1 MKPTILII
9 DDDTSLRRVLEYNLQ
24 EAGYSVAAAAGGEEG
39 LRLFAEVQPFL
50 VISDMKMPG
59 MDGMQV
65 LQSVKQRSPETPVI
79 MITAF
84 GSVDMAVEAMKAGA
98 YDYIT
103 KPFNRDEL
111 RLTVAKALQFC
122 TLSQENRQLKSQL
135 ADRADF
141 SAIIGGSAAMEKVF
155 QVVAKVADTEAS
167 VLITGESGTGKEL
180 VARSIHSRSSRKSG
194 PFVAIN
200 CAAIPHDLLES
211 ELFGHVKGAFTGAVR
226 DKTGKFS
233 LADGGTLFLDE
244 VGELPPLLQPKLLRA
259 LQERVIEPVGG
270 TKEQKL
276 DVRVVAATNL
286 DMEKAISDGAF
297 REDLYYRLAVIPL
310 HLPPLRQRRDDIPLL
325 LRHFCGR
332 HGAEAV
338 QFDKAALATL
348 VSYPWPGNVRE
359 LENLVERL
367 LIMRNGDTITAEELP
382 EKVLHNDRPV
392 SADTVVNLPPEGYS
406 LEQLERE
413 VVVQALERNNW
424 NQTAAARFLRI
435 PRHTLI
441 YRMEKYAITPP
452 SMNGAEAKNRCRS
465 RTGGF
470 AHMIDNLHRWLV
482 LRLALVWL
490 VLSLIIGGVVQYIG
504 NTRLDNHVVAMAKSE
519 AANYSGEFTAYLQSP
534 SEAHLALFKNKIQR
548 LIEND
553 HLIVVEFY
561 DAASR
566 KIAEA
571 IKHSAVQVE
580 SALPKHGSGFIAQED
595 AFTQKLSLGK
605 DTYLRVFIP
614 VYGRDKLKMG
624 YMEGIYH
631 APAEI
636 VSQIQQQS
644 LWSLIL
650 VVMVVLATSLAL
662 YPLIIRLNS
671 RLLEYSHIL
680 ALTNV
685 GMLKVLGSAIA
696 KRDSDTN
703 IHNYRV
709 TLYSG
714 AHRREN
720 GTCRTLS
727 CRV

>member
-59 MDGMQV
+59 MDGMEV

-111 RLTVAKALQFC
+111 RLTVAKALQFS

-332 HGAEAV
+332 HGAETV
-338 QFDKAALATL
+338 QFDKAAFAAL

-367 LIMRNGDTITAEELP
+367 LIMRNGDTITAADLP
-382 EKVLHNDRPV
+382 EKVLHNQRLV
-392 SADTVVNLPPEGYS
+392 SAGTVVNLPPEGYP

-452 SMNGAEAKNRCRS
+452 
-465 RTGGF
+465 
-470 AHMIDNLHRWLV
+470 
-482 LRLALVWL
+482 
-490 VLSLIIGGVVQYIG
+490 
-504 NTRLDNHVVAMAKSE
+504 
-519 AANYSGEFTAYLQSP
+519 
-534 SEAHLALFKNKIQR
+534 
-548 LIEND
+548 
-553 HLIVVEFY
+553 
-561 DAASR
+561 
-566 KIAEA
+566 
-571 IKHSAVQVE
+571 
-580 SALPKHGSGFIAQED
+580 
-595 AFTQKLSLGK
+595 
-605 DTYLRVFIP
+605 
-614 VYGRDKLKMG
+614 
-624 YMEGIYH
+624 
-631 APAEI
+631 
-636 VSQIQQQS
+636 
-644 LWSLIL
+644 
-650 VVMVVLATSLAL
+650 
-662 YPLIIRLNS
+662 
-671 RLLEYSHIL
+671 
-680 ALTNV
+680 
-685 GMLKVLGSAIA
+685 
-696 KRDSDTN
+696 
-703 IHNYRV
+703 
-709 TLYSG
+709 
-714 AHRREN
+714 
-720 GTCRTLS
+720 
-727 CRV
+727 